1 MHIESGLE
9 DKVLNMLKNA
19 DGKLAHLMGLEYL
32 YFSKKMVSATLPVD
46 ERTKQPFGIL
56 HGGASVMLAESI
68 ASIGAWLNV
77 DEAKFAAVGIEIN
90 ANHIR
95 SVKSGKVTGTAKP
108 LHTGKRT
115 QVWEVR
121 IQDEKENLVCVSRCT
136 LAVIEVLS

>member
-56 HGGASVMLAESI
+56 HGGASVMLAESV
-68 ASIGAWLNV
+68 ASIGGWLNV
-77 DEAKFAAVGIEIN
+77 DETKFAAVGIEIN

-121 IQDEKENLVCVSRCT
+121 ILDEKENLVCVSRCT
-136 LAVIEVLS
+136 LAIIEIS